1 MTNNKLHNWIKTL
14 DRLSE
19 VNLDDL
25 DDNYIKDI
33 EEEFDELNLI
43 SEAKSFVLYWS
54 ETRKLKRW
62 KFAFRNWLIK
72 SKKFKE
78 EKYGKSRG
86 NSKQFKSSDYFRSK
100 EYNQKFKDNPRAN
113 HV

>member
-62 KFAFRNWLIK
+62 KFPPNTF
-72 SKKFKE
+72 
-78 EKYGKSRG
+78 G
-86 NSKQFKSSDYFRSK
+86 N
-100 EYNQKFKDNPRAN
+100 NQTSTLTTTQ
-113 HV
+113 